1 MLSGPGWRRPRFS
14 GLRWVKPEIQSRRS
28 RGRRVARKDGSGN
41 VTYYFEEPVGRARTI
56 TGANGVACN
65 EADYYLFGGEQSH
78 GNTCDQN
85 YHFAGM
91 YRDGET
97 GNDYTQFRMYE
108 SNLGRWMTPDP
119 LAGDTTNPQS
129 LNRYAYVIN
138 NPTNLIDPLGL
149 YKYRPDD
156 AGTVDY
162 FNDFGPLADLINHA
176 PSPGSSQPGGGRG
189 GAGGGGA
196 ARTGETPNKAAKNL
210 LNDYFANFADS
221 NCAKVFGKVIPGFSV
236 SAFESKA
243 LSTNYYDPYSAP
255 FANYTQNQVTS
266 NGNSTR
272 LWKTFSDTNDSQGG
286 VVALTINGG
295 AGRQSAVLL
304 GPDFFAE
311 GATRQTIDLVHE
323 ALHAYRGLSDRRIFH
338 DFGPYGCVPTNK
350 YSSEGISDWIGRDC
364 QP

>member
-119 LAGDTTNPQS
+119 VAGDITNPQS
-129 LNRYAYVIN
+129 LNRYAYVLN
-138 NPTNLIDPLGL
+138 NPTNSTDPLGL
-149 YKYRPDD
+149 KPDD
-156 AGTVDY
+156 ANTVDV
-162 FNDFGPLADLINHA
+162 DSIIDSLFGGSFFGGGCFADGAPAPCSMVLAQVAAGAAVQCPGNICEGWASNGEGQIAYAQFHPTLENANNWQVVSPWIAD
-176 PSPGSSQPGGGRG
+176 PSLPQNQPGYLPAVQAQRDYAYRLLQQMVEENDPRLAAFKKANSDLLSLTVEGGNVHFNNVGFNFGCEHGRCDNG
-189 GAGGGGA
+189 LDFSHGGGVTFHADTANPFNFPGG
-196 ARTGETPNKAAKNL
+196 TIVH
-210 LNDYFANFADS
+210 FAVDIIAGNF
-221 NCAKVFGKVIPGFSV
+221 VYTVIP
-236 SAFESKA
+236 
-243 LSTNYYDPYSAP
+243 
-255 FANYTQNQVTS
+255 
-266 NGNSTR
+266 R
-272 LWKTFSDTNDSQGG
+272 
-286 VVALTINGG
+286 
-295 AGRQSAVLL
+295 
-304 GPDFFAE
+304 
-311 GATRQTIDLVHE
+311 H
-323 ALHAYRGLSDRRIFH
+323 
-338 DFGPYGCVPTNK
+338 
-350 YSSEGISDWIGRDC
+350 
-364 QP
+364 

>member
-1 MLSGPGWRRPRFS
+1 M
-14 GLRWVKPEIQSRRS
+14 K
-28 RGRRVARKDGSGN
+28 
-41 VTYYFEEPVGRARTI
+41 
-56 TGANGVACN
+56 
-65 EADYYLFGGEQSH
+65 
-78 GNTCDQN
+78 
-85 YHFAGM
+85 
-91 YRDGET
+91 RDSET
-97 GNDYTQFRMYE
+97 GNDKTWHRHYR

-119 LAGDTTNPQS
+119 VAGDISNPQS

-236 SAFESKA
+236 SAFESVK
-243 LSTNYYDPYSAP
+243 S
-255 FANYTQNQVTS
+255 
-266 NGNSTR
+266 
-272 LWKTFSDTNDSQGG
+272 
-286 VVALTINGG
+286 
-295 AGRQSAVLL
+295 
-304 GPDFFAE
+304 
-311 GATRQTIDLVHE
+311 
-323 ALHAYRGLSDRRIFH
+323 
-338 DFGPYGCVPTNK
+338 
-350 YSSEGISDWIGRDC
+350 
-364 QP
+364 